1 MDATFKLID
10 FLEETYGN
18 PIFFFFCR
26 REEKIAANQVYFAK
40 LPIEQSEIW
49 EVRDF
54 NQTQGAS
61 ELKSTEESKLG
72 STTENEPALSR
83 QTDPKKGVP

>member
-40 LPIEQSEIW
+40 LPIEQSEI
-49 EVRDF
+49 
-54 NQTQGAS
+54 
-61 ELKSTEESKLG
+61 
-72 STTENEPALSR
+72 
-83 QTDPKKGVP
+83 